1 MDQKTTRMQNVNIDR
16 LKILKKLDINEDIT
30 SGKLDEDEFYV
41 EQILDHRIVGKSTQ
55 YLIRWKD
62 YDEDADT
69 WEYVKN
75 LDCADKLNEYWETK
89 NGANQINCFAQQRR
103 FEPSEGGNVVDI
115 EETFKYCDN

>member
-1 MDQKTTRMQNVNIDR
+1 MQNVNIDR
-16 LKILKKLDINEDIT
+16 LKIYKKLDINEDIT

-115 EETFKYCDN
+115 EETY

>member
-16 LKILKKLDINEDIT
+16 LKI

-69 WEYVKN
+69 WEYVKKFR
-75 LDCADKLNEYWETK
+75 LC
-89 NGANQINCFAQQRR
+89 
-103 FEPSEGGNVVDI
+103 
-115 EETFKYCDN
+115 